1 MRKLIDV
8 AFVLLM
14 AGTVMVPPALG
25 GQESLLK
32 KSAPACFAAQLE
44 ASLQGRAT
52 PVPWLNLDRRSNG
65 LKGDFLFGRYASD
78 TPVSLWQWSKAGIF
92 TSISAQSSNTDLRTQ
107 SVDCVM

>member
-25 GQESLLK
+25 GQESLLR

-44 ASLQGRAT
+44 ASLQGQAT
-52 PVPWLNLDRRSNG
+52 PVPWLNLNRPNG
-65 LKGDFLFGRYASD
+65 LKGDFPIGRFASD
-78 TPVSLWQWSKAGIF
+78 APMSLLQAPRAGMLPLPPHNRA
-92 TSISAQSSNTDLRTQ
+92 TLT
-107 SVDCVM
+107 